1 MDIYEYQGK
10 QLFAQY
16 DIPIPRSALLEDP
29 ENVPFF
35 ENGSVVKAQVLT
47 GGRGKAGAIKKC
59 FTAEETKK
67 AANEIKDMT
76 VKGFK
81 VFKVLIEEAVETSA
95 EYYFSISFNRAKKLI
110 SIIFTDQGG
119 MDIESVPHDK
129 LGTLDVN
136 PFIGVQ
142 DYMLTKLLFP
152 FGLHKDAELKALILK
167 AYKLFADKKL
177 SLVEINP
184 LARKADG
191 SIIALDSKVVM
202 DDAAIDPSI
211 DLSDM
216 GEGNQTEFERT
227 MRGWGVTAVELDSQ
241 GDIILL
247 GNGAG
252 AAVCST
258 DSIIKKGGSVR
269 ALIDLGTM
277 GAKFPEE
284 IREACQIKIFHYWAE
299 QNPKCIFINMY
310 FQGPWWNHWAGIIR
324 KAYTDSGIAK
334 QIPIVLRVQ
343 GNKSDVAKEIL
354 KDSDMYVVETYAEG
368 CDLAIKLA
376 KEGVR

>member
-16 DIPIPRSALLEDP
+16 GIPIPKGALA
-29 ENVPFF
+29 ENSENAPFF

-47 GGRGKAGAIKKC
+47 GGRGKAGAIRKC
-59 FTAEETKK
+59 ATAEETRQ
-67 AANEIKDMT
+67 AVTEIRAMT

-81 VFKVLIEEAVETSA
+81 VFKVLVEEAINTTA
-95 EYYFSISFNRAKKLI
+95 EYYFSISFNRAKKTI
-110 SIIFTDQGG
+110 SVLFSDQGG

-129 LGTLDVN
+129 IGSLDVN
-136 PFIGVQ
+136 PFIGLRE
-142 DYMLTKLLFP
+142 YMLTKLLFP
-152 FGLHKDAELKALILK
+152 FGLHKDAALKELIRK
-167 AYKLFADKKL
+167 AYRLFAEKKL

-191 SIIALDSKVVM
+191 SIIALDAKVIM

-216 GEGNQTEFERT
+216 GEGNQTAFERT
-227 MRGWGVTAVELDSQ
+227 MRGWGVTAVELDPA

-258 DSIIKKGGSVR
+258 DSIIKKGGTVR
-269 ALIDLGTM
+269 ALVDLGTM
-277 GAKFPEE
+277 GAKVPEE
-284 IREACQIKIFHYWAE
+284 EREAFLINIYRYWASL
-299 QNPKCIFINMY
+299 NPRCIFINMY
-310 FQGPWWNHWAGIIR
+310 FQGPWWNYWAGIIR
-324 KAYTDSGIAK
+324 KAYTDSGIARR
-334 QIPIVLRVQ
+334 IPIVLRVQ
-343 GNKSDVAKEIL
+343 GNRADVAREIL
-354 KDSDMYVVETYAEG
+354 QGSGMYVTDAYAEG
-368 CDLAIKLA
+368 CDLAIRLA
-376 KEGVR
+376 KEGVQ